1 MLAIYKREMKAYFI
15 TPLGYVFL
23 GVFLLVS
30 GFVFC
35 FTTLYQMTSDLTEYF
50 STMLLCFII
59 LLPLLTMKLFTE
71 EKRARTEQ
79 LLLTAPV
86 SVASIVG
93 AKFLA
98 AYTMFAGST
107 VFSGLYFI
115 FLSFFGNVQIG
126 LLFGNL
132 LAVLLIGMAFIA
144 VGVFVSAIT
153 ETQLSA
159 AILTI
164 GVIAAM
170 VGLNLINS
178 LTDSAGEPLIGNYAV
193 RFVLD
198 WFSVVGRFANFRSG
212 LFDYT
217 SLIYYASLSFVFL
230 FLTVRVYEKR
240 RWG

>member
-30 GFVFC
+30 GAVFC
-35 FTTLYQMTSDLTEYF
+35 FSTLYEMTSDLTEYF
-50 STMLLCFII
+50 ATMLFCFVI

-79 LLLTAPV
+79 LLLTSPV
-86 SVASIVG
+86 SVFSVVF

-98 AYTMFAGST
+98 AYTMFAGAT

-115 FLSFFGNVQIG
+115 FLSFFGNVRIG

-132 LAVLLIGMAFIA
+132 LAILLIGMAFIA
-144 VGVFVSAIT
+144 VGVFVSAVT
-153 ETQLSA
+153 ESQLSS

-164 GVIAAM
+164 GILLGFMVVSSLSDYLPAEWLRFTVSALSVFYRYQNFSHGIFDIAAL
-170 VGLNLINS
+170 VYYLSI
-178 LTDSAGEPLIGNYAV
+178 TA
-193 RFVLD
+193 
-198 WFSVVGRFANFRSG
+198 
-212 LFDYT
+212 LF
-217 SLIYYASLSFVFL
+217 LA
-230 FLTVRVYEKR
+230 LTVRSVDRR
-240 RWG
+240 RWR

>member
-30 GFVFC
+30 GAVFC
-35 FTTLYQMTSDLTEYF
+35 FSTLYEMTSDLTEYF
-50 STMLLCFII
+50 ATMLFCFII

-71 EKRARTEQ
+71 EKKARTEQ

-86 SVASIVG
+86 SVFSVVF

-98 AYTMFAGST
+98 AYTMFAGAS

-115 FLSFFGNVQIG
+115 FLSFFGNVQVG
-126 LLFGNL
+126 LLFGNIF
-132 LAVLLIGMAFIA
+132 AILLIGMAFIA

-153 ETQLSA
+153 ESQLSS

-164 GVIAAM
+164 GILLGFVMISMLADYIPVEWLRFAISSLSVFYRYQNFAHGIFDIAAL
-170 VGLNLINS
+170 VYYLSI
-178 LTDSAGEPLIGNYAV
+178 TA
-193 RFVLD
+193 
-198 WFSVVGRFANFRSG
+198 
-212 LFDYT
+212 LF
-217 SLIYYASLSFVFL
+217 LA
-230 FLTVRVYEKR
+230 LTVRSVDRR
-240 RWG
+240 RWR

>member
-35 FTTLYQMTSDLTEYF
+35 FSTLYQMTSDLTEYF
-50 STMLLCFII
+50 STMLMCFII

-79 LLLTAPV
+79 LLLTSPV
-86 SVASIVG
+86 SVFSVVG

-98 AYTMFAGST
+98 AYTMFAGAT

-115 FLSFFGNVQIG
+115 FLSFFGNVQVG

-132 LAVLLIGMAFIA
+132 LAILLIGMAFIA
-144 VGVFVSAIT
+144 VGVFVSAVT
-153 ETQLSA
+153 ESQLSA

-164 GVIAAM
+164 GILLGFMLISVISDY
-170 VGLNLINS
+170 VPVEWI
-178 LTDSAGEPLIGNYAV
+178 
-193 RFVLD
+193 RFVLSAL
-198 WFSVVGRFANFRSG
+198 SVFYRFQNFAHGVFDIAALVYYLSITV
-212 LFDYT
+212 LF
-217 SLIYYASLSFVFL
+217 LA
-230 FLTVRVYEKR
+230 LTVRSVDRR
-240 RWG
+240 RWR

>member
-30 GFVFC
+30 GAVFC
-35 FTTLYQMTSDLTEYF
+35 FSTFYEMTSDLTEYF
-50 STMLLCFII
+50 STMLFCFII

-71 EKRARTEQ
+71 EKKARTEQ

-86 SVASIVG
+86 SVFSVVL

-98 AYTMFAGST
+98 AYTMFAGAS

-115 FLSFFGNVQIG
+115 FLSFFGNVQVG
-126 LLFGNL
+126 LLFGNIF
-132 LAVLLIGMAFIA
+132 AILLIGMAFIA

-153 ETQLSA
+153 ESQLSS

-164 GVIAAM
+164 GILLGFVMISMLADYIPVEWLRFAISSLSVFYRYQNFAHGIFDIAAL
-170 VGLNLINS
+170 VYYLSI
-178 LTDSAGEPLIGNYAV
+178 TA
-193 RFVLD
+193 
-198 WFSVVGRFANFRSG
+198 
-212 LFDYT
+212 LF
-217 SLIYYASLSFVFL
+217 LA
-230 FLTVRVYEKR
+230 LTVRSVDRR
-240 RWG
+240 RWR